1 MIIFKELSVQNFFSY
16 GNIPTVFDLTAA
28 NATLITG
35 ANGSGKSTIIDGI
48 CFSLFG
54 KPFKNVTKPTVVNSI
69 NLKKCVVTCDFDIG
83 TDSYKVIRGIKPNIF
98 EIHKNGEMLDQEA
111 ATKDSQKILEENILQ
126 LNYKTFTQIAI
137 MASANFTPFMQLT
150 AAERRTVVEDL
161 LDIKV
166 FSTMS
171 KLAKDRT
178 ANLVKDIAHDES
190 YISQLKGKI
199 NTLDAFI
206 DKIESQERVLDAEI
220 DNKIEVLNDKMKD
233 IACRMMV
240 LEADKKD
247 LYATIGDAPEIST
260 KKGEYTTAVIKM
272 SNIKSGFVNEHT
284 FLHNNDSCQ
293 ACGQE
298 ISPTFKADKLA
309 TLSDAISKRETALNT
324 AKTVIKRYD
333 VRLAEINAVV
343 VEIKKIDSDI
353 ASGNNEIK
361 NCGWK
366 ITQLLGEQNKAIVSV
381 VDEKKETVALR
392 KLLIEGMDAKDTLV
406 ETKSYMDVV
415 NIMLKD
421 TGIKSSV
428 VKQYIPVLNK
438 LINHYLDIMGIFIK
452 FTFDENFNDV
462 IQLRQRDAISYYNL
476 SEGEKR
482 RVDLAVIFAFRKLAE
497 SKNICNTNLIFFDEI
512 LDSSLDAEGM
522 DAVAGILETF
532 EGKNIFVISHRES
545 VADIFDRTIK
555 VAMKNNYSVVI

>member
-1 MIIFKELSVQNFFSY
+1 MIIFKELSIQNFFSY

-48 CFSLFG
+48 CFALFN
-54 KPFKNVTKPTVVNSI
+54 KPFKNVNKGTVVNSI
-69 NLKKCVVTCDFDIG
+69 NLKKCVVSCDFDIG
-83 TDSYKVIRGIKPNIF
+83 TDSYKVVRGIKPNIF

-166 FSTMS
+166 FSIMS
-171 KLAKDRT
+171 NLAKYKT

-206 DKIESQERVLDAEI
+206 DKIESQEKVLDAEI
-220 DNKIEVLNDKMKD
+220 DNKIEVLNEKMKD
-233 IACRMMV
+233 IACRVVV

-260 KKGEYTTAVIKM
+260 KKAEISNAVMKM
-272 SNIKSGFVNEHT
+272 KHVMGGFVTEHDFLENNE
-284 FLHNNDSCQ
+284 SCQ
-293 ACGQE
+293 ACKQT
-298 ISPTFKADKLA
+298 ISSTFKAEKLV
-309 TLSDAISKRETALNT
+309 TLADAITKRETALET
-324 AKTVIKRYD
+324 AKNAIKKYD
-333 VRLAEINAVV
+333 DRLAEINVAL

-366 ITQLLGEQNKAIVSV
+366 ITQLLGEKNKAIVSV
-381 VDEKKETVALR
+381 AEEKKETVALR
-392 KLLIEGMDAKDTLV
+392 KLLIEGMDAKDTLT

-428 VKQYIPVLNK
+428 VKQYIPILNK
-438 LINHYLDIMGIFIK
+438 LINNYLNIMNLFVK

-462 IQLRQRDAISYYNL
+462 IQLRQRDPVIII
-476 SEGEKR
+476 
-482 RVDLAVIFAFRKLAE
+482 LAKVKKE
-497 SKNICNTNLIFFDEI
+497 ELIW
-512 LDSSLDAEGM
+512 L
-522 DAVAGILETF
+522 
-532 EGKNIFVISHRES
+532 
-545 VADIFDRTIK
+545 
-555 VAMKNNYSVVI
+555 